1 MTLNDVLKEY
11 NNKDFTVI
19 ECRTIISIDSDDVE
33 VTRFCS
39 YRNHELINLDE
50 DCIYSLDNTVTK
62 YEIYKDDW
70 IIVWIESEG

>member
-11 NNKDFTVI
+11 DNKDFTVI

-39 YRNHELINLDE
+39 YRDKELINLDD
-50 DCIYSLDNTVTK
+50 DCVYSLDNKVNN
-62 YEIYKDDW
+62 YELYKDDW
-70 IIVWIESEG
+70 LIVWLGSEE

>member
-19 ECRTIISIDSDDVE
+19 ECRIIISIDSDDVE

-39 YRNHELINLDE
+39 YRDKELINLDD
-50 DCIYSLDNTVTK
+50 DCIYSLDNNVIK
-62 YEIYKDDW
+62 YELYKDDW
-70 IIVWIESEG
+70 LVIWLESEG

>member
-11 NNKDFTVI
+11 DNKDFTVI

-39 YRNHELINLDE
+39 YRDKELINLDD
-50 DCIYSLDNTVTK
+50 DCIYSLDNDVIK
-62 YEIYKDDW
+62 YELYKDDW
-70 IIVWIESEG
+70 LVIWLESED